1 MSEQY
6 LPLDALDARQHARVR
21 EIYDEA
27 FPPALS
33 APFEDLLVD
42 RMLVFVDT
50 GDVEDGA
57 AGARAAEVLG
67 LALVRDL
74 GAPDA
79 DTGWTF
85 LRYFAASSR
94 GGGVGSR
101 MFRGLT
107 ALLRAEGRTLLAWDV
122 EDPDAPG
129 IPVEEIAMNRRR
141 LGFYE
146 RNGGVLQ
153 PLREYRP
160 PHEDGHEPALRLMAT
175 PLVSDLPPA
184 RELLLGVMQWR
195 YGCGADHPN
204 VRHTLEV
211 SGI

>member
-6 LPLDALDARQHARVR
+6 LPLDALDARQRARVR

-42 RMLVFVDT
+42 RMLVFVGTDDP
-50 GDVEDGA
+50 DVETA
-57 AGARAAEVLG
+57 EAAEVLG

-74 GAPDA
+74 GPPDA

-101 MFRGLT
+101 MFRSLT
-107 ALLRAEGRTLLAWDV
+107 TLLRAEGRTLLAWDV

-129 IPVEEIAMNRRR
+129 IPAEEVAMDRRR
-141 LGFYE
+141 IGFYA
-146 RNGGVLQ
+146 RNGGVLL

-175 PLVSDLPPA
+175 PLAGDLPPA
-184 RELLLGVMQWR
+184 REVLLGVMRWR
-195 YGCGADHPN
+195 YGCSSDHPN